1 MKIWKSTW
9 ATYQNRIPLP
19 TEAQQA
25 SLDKKRLKI
34 HSNLAKAES
43 SLATQIRTEKI
54 GLANFLFNR
63 RVPNVNSPACIC
75 GWPRQTA
82 KHAIMHCQLIDGR
95 NELVNQVKTN
105 NYRTIIEKADS
116 MVNAGRY
123 TKTVFNCSDHAV
135 RIVPVDTAFEMFDFF
150 PFSFVLFRFL
160 SRTSQIHVI
169 RYTEGSWGSR
179 RRLFWLL
186 GFYSLKGFP
195 MYNSHIE
202 PRPHGP
208 AFGR

>member
-1 MKIWKSTW
+1 
-9 ATYQNRIPLP
+9 
-19 TEAQQA
+19 
-25 SLDKKRLKI
+25 
-34 HSNLAKAES
+34 
-43 SLATQIRTEKI
+43 
-54 GLANFLFNR
+54 
-63 RVPNVNSPACIC
+63 
-75 GWPRQTA
+75 
-82 KHAIMHCQLIDGR
+82 
-95 NELVNQVKTN
+95 
-105 NYRTIIEKADS
+105 

-123 TKTVFNCSDHAV
+123 TKTVFNCSDHAI

-195 MYNSHIE
+195 MYNSPIE

-208 AFGR
+208 AFGRCHIGIRIYHHHHYGTAYTLLALRDPCSVSGRMQVGTSESGHTYFKVVRPHTYCSLSKWFLNVIPPGSEPNISMRRR